1 MNEIASL
8 ALAMTWFVEYLGYD
22 IMAMVNVVGG
32 KDNSWG
38 QVLIF
43 EFLVVNPVYETSP
56 QERSLDEL
64 PQIINVSRGK
74 ISLVGFVPIF
84 RGNWKRWEDMK
95 EGKEKD

>member
-1 MNEIASL
+1 MWIHFSL
-8 ALAMTWFVEYLGYD
+8 SICRRRDEV
-22 IMAMVNVVGG
+22 VNI
-32 KDNSWG
+32 KQRG

-43 EFLVVNPVYETSP
+43 EFLVVNPGYETSP

-95 EGKEKD
+95 EGIFPERTGIWS